1 MNSIVLPPFILGEDE
16 IEDEVVGISWER
28 EKVS

>member
-16 IEDEVVGISWER
+16 IE
-28 EKVS
+28 EKMVEILWGRGKLS